1 MVGRKEVIS
10 TLSDIQKHLEAQAKL
25 QHGAG
30 VELFQSWADT
40 VLDTIAL
47 IKEQHERIEKLLINL
62 NAVLEECK
70 ED

>member
-1 MVGRKEVIS
+1 MVGREKIIS
-10 TLSDIQKHLEAQAKL
+10 TLPDIQKHLEAQTKL

-40 VLDTIAL
+40 VRDAIAL
-47 IKEQHERIEKLLINL
+47 IKEQRERIENLSINL